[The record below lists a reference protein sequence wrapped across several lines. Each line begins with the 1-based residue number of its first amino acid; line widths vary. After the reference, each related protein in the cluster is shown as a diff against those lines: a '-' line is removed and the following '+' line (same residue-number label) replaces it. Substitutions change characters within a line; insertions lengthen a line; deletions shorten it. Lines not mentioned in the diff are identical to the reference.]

1 MNNQFP
7 IIFMFCF
14 LIIGIMTSTITK
26 SLNVHEVR
34 SLNSMIDD
42 EFERFLVL
50 ESENIRF
57 KNLLVREKE
66 AAKQNG
72 FNQ

>member
-72 FNQ
+72 FN

>member
-1 MNNQFP
+1 MNDQFP

-34 SLNSMIDD
+34 SLNSMIDN

-66 AAKQNG
+66 AAN
-72 FNQ
+72 

>member
-1 MNNQFP
+1 MNDQFP

-57 KNLLVREKE
+57 KNLLVREKK
-66 AAKQNG
+66 AAN
-72 FNQ
+72 

>member
-1 MNNQFP
+1 MNDQFP

-14 LIIGIMTSTITK
+14 LTIGIMTSTITK

-50 ESENIRF
+50 ESDNIRF

-72 FNQ
+72 FN

>member
-1 MNNQFP
+1 MNDQFP
-7 IIFMFCF
+7 IILMFCF

-66 AAKQNG
+66 AAN
-72 FNQ
+72 

>member
-1 MNNQFP
+1 MNDQFP

-57 KNLLVREKE
+57 KNLLVRKKE
-66 AAKQNG
+66 AAEQNG
-72 FNQ
+72 FN

>member
-26 SLNVHEVR
+26 SLNVHKVR

-72 FNQ
+72 FN

>member
-1 MNNQFP
+1 MNDQFP

-42 EFERFLVL
+42 ELDLR
-50 ESENIRF
+50 IYW
-57 KNLLVREKE
+57 
-66 AAKQNG
+66 
-72 FNQ
+72 

>member
-1 MNNQFP
+1 MNDQFP
-7 IIFMFCF
+7 TIFMFCF
-14 LIIGIMTSTITK
+14 LTIGIMTSTITK

-72 FNQ
+72 FN

>member
-1 MNNQFP
+1 MNDQFP

-14 LIIGIMTSTITK
+14 LTKGIMTSTITK

-72 FNQ
+72 FN

>member
-1 MNNQFP
+1 MNDQFP

-57 KNLLVREKE
+57 KNLLAREKE
-66 AAKQNG
+66 AAY
-72 FNQ
+72 

>member
-1 MNNQFP
+1 MNDQFP

-57 KNLLVREKE
+57 KNLLVREKA

-72 FNQ
+72 FN

>member
-1 MNNQFP
+1 MNDQFP

-14 LIIGIMTSTITK
+14 LTIGIMTSTITK

-57 KNLLVREKE
+57 KNILKLELI
-66 AAKQNG
+66 
-72 FNQ
+72 

>member
-1 MNNQFP
+1 MNDQFP

-14 LIIGIMTSTITK
+14 LIIGILTSTITK

-57 KNLLVREKE
+57 KNLLVIEKD
-66 AAKQNG
+66 AAN
-72 FNQ
+72 

>member
-1 MNNQFP
+1 MNDQFP

-14 LIIGIMTSTITK
+14 LTIGIMTSTITK

-66 AAKQNG
+66 AAKQDG
-72 FNQ
+72 FNK

>member
-1 MNNQFP
+1 MNDQFP

-34 SLNSMIDD
+34 SLNSMIDE

-72 FNQ
+72 FN

>member
-1 MNNQFP
+1 MNDQFP

-34 SLNSMIDD
+34 SLNSMIDE

-66 AAKQNG
+66 AAEQNG
-72 FNQ
+72 FN

>member
-1 MNNQFP
+1 MNDQFP

-34 SLNSMIDD
+34 SLNSMIDE

-57 KNLLVREKE
+57 KNLLLREKE
-66 AAKQNG
+66 VAQQNG
-72 FNQ
+72 FN

>member
-1 MNNQFP
+1 MNDQFP

-66 AAKQNG
+66 AAEQNG
-72 FNQ
+72 FN

>member
-1 MNNQFP
+1 MNDQFP

-34 SLNSMIDD
+34 SLNSKIDD

-57 KNLLVREKE
+57 KNLLAREKE
-66 AAKQNG
+66 AAN
-72 FNQ
+72 

>member
-1 MNNQFP
+1 MNDQFP

-66 AAKQNG
+66 AANYNG
-72 FNQ
+72 FY

>member
-1 MNNQFP
+1 MNDQFP

-14 LIIGIMTSTITK
+14 LTIGIMTSTITK

-72 FNQ
+72 FN

>member
-1 MNNQFP
+1 MNDQFP
-7 IIFMFCF
+7 IILMFCF

-34 SLNSMIDD
+34 SLNSMIDN

-66 AAKQNG
+66 AAN
-72 FNQ
+72 

>member
-1 MNNQFP
+1 MNDKFP

-66 AAKQNG
+66 AAN
-72 FNQ
+72 

>member
-1 MNNQFP
+1 MNDQFP

-14 LIIGIMTSTITK
+14 LTIGIMTSTITK

-66 AAKQNG
+66 AAK
-72 FNQ
+72 

>member
-1 MNNQFP
+1 MNDQFP
-7 IIFMFCF
+7 IIFLFCF

-66 AAKQNG
+66 AAN
-72 FNQ
+72 

>member
-1 MNNQFP
+1 MNDQFP

-66 AAKQNG
+66 AAY
-72 FNQ
+72 

>member
-1 MNNQFP
+1 MNDQFP

-50 ESENIRF
+50 ESVNIRF
-57 KNLLVREKE
+57 KNLLARVKE
-66 AAKQNG
+66 AAN
-72 FNQ
+72 

>member
-1 MNNQFP
+1 MNYQFP

-14 LIIGIMTSTITK
+14 LTIGIMTSTITK

-50 ESENIRF
+50 ESENIRY

-72 FNQ
+72 FN

>member
-1 MNNQFP
+1 MNDQFP

-14 LIIGIMTSTITK
+14 LTIGIMTSTITK

-66 AAKQNG
+66 AAEQNG
-72 FNQ
+72 FN

>member
-1 MNNQFP
+1 MNDQFP

-50 ESENIRF
+50 ESESIRF

-66 AAKQNG
+66 AAN
-72 FNQ
+72 

>member
-1 MNNQFP
+1 MNAQFP

-57 KNLLVREKE
+57 KNLLLREKE
-66 AAKQNG
+66 VTQQNG
-72 FNQ
+72 FN

>member
-1 MNNQFP
+1 MNDQFP

-14 LIIGIMTSTITK
+14 LIIGIMASTITK

-66 AAKQNG
+66 AAN
-72 FNQ
+72 

>member
-1 MNNQFP
+1 MNDQFP

-34 SLNSMIDD
+34 SLNSMIDE

-66 AAKQNG
+66 AAN
-72 FNQ
+72 

>member
-1 MNNQFP
+1 MNDQFP

-57 KNLLVREKE
+57 KNLLLREKE
-66 AAKQNG
+66 AAY
-72 FNQ
+72 

>member
-1 MNNQFP
+1 MNDQFP

-57 KNLLVREKE
+57 KNLLVREQE
-66 AAKQNG
+66 AAN
-72 FNQ
+72 

>member
-1 MNNQFP
+1 MNDQFP

-66 AAKQNG
+66 ADN
-72 FNQ
+72 

>member
-1 MNNQFP
+1 MNDQFP

-72 FNQ
+72 FN

>member
-1 MNNQFP
+1 MNDQFP

-42 EFERFLVL
+42 EFDRFLVL
-50 ESENIRF
+50 ESENISF

-66 AAKQNG
+66 AAN
-72 FNQ
+72 